1 MDHQS
6 FSFSTKTTFFISL
19 LNECYGIRTSPVKPT
34 SCSFF
39 EKPQGLDQ
47 REILLSRAAN
57 RSGICFQESGS
68 SQGSPSNL
76 SLSCRNQIKDLSSE
90 IWFQQSQGSSSA
102 MAHHRSSRHLQ
113 ETLQPRSPISS
124 KYYGKLFR
132 VFGALQGQFQSF
144 ILCRQFFRDYFDC
157 CDGSPCLT
165 V

>member
-1 MDHQS
+1 MDHQES
-6 FSFSTKTTFFISL
+6 SFSTKTTFFISL

-57 RSGICFQESGS
+57 RSLFQESGS
-68 SQGSPSNL
+68 RQGSPSNL

-102 MAHHRSSRHLQ
+102 MAHH
-113 ETLQPRSPISS
+113 
-124 KYYGKLFR
+124 
-132 VFGALQGQFQSF
+132 
-144 ILCRQFFRDYFDC
+144 
-157 CDGSPCLT
+157 
-165 V
+165 